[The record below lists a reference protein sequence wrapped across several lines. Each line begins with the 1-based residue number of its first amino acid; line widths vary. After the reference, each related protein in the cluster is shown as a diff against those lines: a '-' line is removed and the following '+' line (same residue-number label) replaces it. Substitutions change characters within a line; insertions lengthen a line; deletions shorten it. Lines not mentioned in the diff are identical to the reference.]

1 MKNDLFFWCL
11 FVWAFSVLLWG
22 WLLTIQTKWIR
33 DWFGGFAIVCNFFS
47 GCLMCSILFHCSEPV
62 APPDTAFSFYE
73 FMLDTAGWLFL
84 FAPMFVMRFLLKKT
98 GVGSPLRKIIRPM
111 TSRKIDKTISRGT
124 Y

>member
-22 WLLTIQTKWIR
+22 WL
-33 DWFGGFAIVCNFFS
+33 
-47 GCLMCSILFHCSEPV
+47 
-62 APPDTAFSFYE
+62 
-73 FMLDTAGWLFL
+73 FL
-84 FAPMFVMRFLLKKT
+84 FAPMFVMGFLLKKT